1 MKKKIQQKILCV
13 IRLISKRRWC
23 IIIPFCLIMIGGF
36 IIALFVTKEYE
47 ATVYFSVTYNGIP
60 GNKFQAESLTFW
72 PSKVN
77 SISQS
82 IKSLFLIKKLIDQNK
97 VLTDQKLEKI
107 ATEDMAEF
115 LRRNENMVE
124 FLRRKIKV
132 KIVQDVPGRGLEAIG
147 VSFQDENPMVA
158 THIAKEIVNIF
169 INELVFPEKFIFN
182 GVEERLVEVRAE
194 IINISQLDEKS
205 YLSYYLDILEM

>member
-1 MKKKIQQKILCV
+1 
-13 IRLISKRRWC
+13 
-23 IIIPFCLIMIGGF
+23 
-36 IIALFVTKEYE
+36 
-47 ATVYFSVTYNGIP
+47 
-60 GNKFQAESLTFW
+60 
-72 PSKVN
+72 VN

-182 GVEERLVEVRAE
+182 GVEERLVEVKAE

>member
-1 MKKKIQQKILCV
+1 
-13 IRLISKRRWC
+13 
-23 IIIPFCLIMIGGF
+23 
-36 IIALFVTKEYE
+36 
-47 ATVYFSVTYNGIP
+47 
-60 GNKFQAESLTFW
+60 
-72 PSKVN
+72 
-77 SISQS
+77 
-82 IKSLFLIKKLIDQNK
+82 
-97 VLTDQKLEKI
+97 
-107 ATEDMAEF
+107 MAEF

-132 KIVQDVPGRGLEAIG
+132 KIVQDVPRKGLEAIG

-194 IINISQLDEKS
+194 IISILLLR
-205 YLSYYLDILEM
+205 YLGNVN